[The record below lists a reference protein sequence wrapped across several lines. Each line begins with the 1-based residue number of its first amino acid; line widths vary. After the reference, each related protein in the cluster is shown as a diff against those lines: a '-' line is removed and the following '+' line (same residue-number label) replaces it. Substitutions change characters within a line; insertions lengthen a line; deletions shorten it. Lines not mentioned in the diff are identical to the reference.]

1 MEEAILALMMKYPA
15 TASVLVV
22 MGILR
27 AIFKPLFSLL
37 QAYVD
42 ATESKTDNEKLQKF
56 KDSKIYKAL
65 AYLLDYAAS
74 VKLPKAK

>member
-15 TASVLVV
+15 TSSVLVV
-22 MGILR
+22 MGVLR
-27 AIFKPLFSLL
+27 AVFKPLFSLL

-56 KDSKIYKAL
+56 MESKIYKAL